1 VGRRRSCFSC
11 GEVQTGGGA
20 FCSACG
26 KPIDAPDLELIAGD
40 TTSDPGSDVVLSS
53 GSQRGRSMLAI
64 GVVLAALIGVA
75 AFSGAGKTS
84 TTAPTTTTA
93 TTTAPTTSTSATATT
108 TIKSETTQQR
118 SADPRPVTPTLPT
131 SLTIA
136 RGSDSTA
143 VAPPAPGEP
152 APLLPGETTG
162 TKLLLVGQFASGATD
177 TILDID
183 SGTVTPLESSTF
195 PDRNSSRLQT
205 TASGVVLNGSGGF
218 NVQLFTA
225 DGAVKQ
231 YRRAGLGSEGNGVV
245 IGDVLWTTQIEA
257 DGRTRRLASIDLQT
271 GAAVA
276 WTDMPYGTFLVGQD
290 EQGRP
295 MVQAG
300 VVSAAYAFDT
310 ETKQFDLVSAAAI
323 IDSNGQQRIEVV
335 CDEHLA
341 CRFVLRGP
349 RDGIRD
355 RTVVDLADFAENSAA
370 SLSPLGENVLL
381 ITYSPLAAS
390 FDVVNV
396 ATRERTHLLNRSFAN
411 NDIPWSWSAD
421 GRWLFFLDDNKLWAW
436 RYGLPEPVEILVGG
450 KSVQGSALGVF
461 PNVA

>member
-1 VGRRRSCFSC
+1 MGRRRSCFSC
-11 GEVQTGGGA
+11 GAVQTGVGA

-26 KPIDAPDLELIAGD
+26 KPLDAPDLELIAGD
-40 TTSDPGSDVVLSS
+40 TTSDAGSEVVLSS
-53 GSQRGRSMLAI
+53 GSPRRRSILAI
-64 GVVLAALIGVA
+64 GVVLAALVGVA
-75 AFSGAGKTS
+75 AFSGTGKTS
-84 TTAPTTTTA
+84 ATAPATTTTA
-93 TTTAPTTSTSATATT
+93 TTTTTSAPTTSTAPTT
-108 TIKSETTQQR
+108 TSQQR

-136 RGSDSTA
+136 RGSVTTVVS
-143 VAPPAPGEP
+143 PAAGEP
-152 APLLPGETTG
+152 VPLLPGETTG
-162 TKLLLVGQFASGATD
+162 AKLLLVGQYASGATD
-177 TILDID
+177 TIIDID
-183 SGTVTPLESSTF
+183 TGTITPLESSTF

-205 TASGVVLNGSGGF
+205 TATGVVMNGSGGF

-271 GAAVA
+271 GEAVA
-276 WTDMPYGTFLVGQD
+276 WVDMPYGTFLVGQD
-290 EQGRP
+290 ENGRP

-300 VVSAAYAFDT
+300 VVSAAYAFHT
-310 ETKQFDLVSAAAI
+310 ATKQFNLVSASAI
-323 IDSNGQQRIEVV
+323 IDSNGQQRIEVA

-355 RTVVDLADFAENSAA
+355 GTVIELAAFAENSGA
-370 SLSPLGENVLL
+370 SLSPSGGNVLL

-396 ATRERTHLLNRSFAN
+396 ARQERTHLLNRSFAN
-411 NDIPWSWSAD
+411 NDIPWAWSVD
-421 GRWLFFLDDNKLWAW
+421 GRWLFFLNDNKLWAW
-436 RYGLPEPVEILVGG
+436 RFGLPEPVEILVGG
-450 KSVQGSALGVF
+450 KSVQASALGVF
-461 PNVA
+461 PNSA

>member
-11 GEVQTGGGA
+11 GEQQAGTGA

-40 TTSDPGSDVVLSS
+40 TTSDAGSDVVFSS
-53 GSQRGRSMLAI
+53 GSQRGRSILAI
-64 GVVLAALIGVA
+64 GVVLAALVGVA

-84 TTAPTTTTA
+84 ATAPTSTNTTTTPATTTSTTTAPTTTTQ
-93 TTTAPTTSTSATATT
+93 
-108 TIKSETTQQR
+108 KR

-162 TKLLLVGQFASGATD
+162 TKLLLVGPYAALATD
-177 TILDID
+177 TIIDID
-183 SGTVTPLESSTF
+183 TGTVTPLESSTF
-195 PDRNSSRLQT
+195 PDSNSSRLQT
-205 TASGVVLNGSGGF
+205 TATGVVLNGSGGF

-271 GAAVA
+271 GAAAA
-276 WTDMPYGTFLVGQD
+276 WVDMPYGTFLVGQD
-290 EQGRP
+290 ENGRP

-300 VVSAAYAFDT
+300 VVSSAYAFDT
-310 ETKQFDLVSAAAI
+310 ATKQFNLVSAAAI

-355 RTVVDLADFAENSAA
+355 GTVIDLADFAENSGA
-370 SLSPLGENVLL
+370 SLSPTGENVLL

-411 NDIPWSWSAD
+411 NDIPWSWSVD
-421 GRWLFFLDDNKLWAW
+421 GKWLFFLNDNKLWAW
-436 RYGLPEPVEILVGG
+436 RFGLLEPVEILVGG

-461 PNVA
+461 PNSK